1 MYGILMDLE
10 YIKVLRLVNFKNF
23 LNMIV
28 FIYLV
33 LEDLVWVYGWDCSV
47 YLLSNIGVIKKM
59 IEMNSFFNDFI
70 VGFGGIYIFI
80 DFENDE
86 IKKMDEN
93 GRVFVIVL
101 MKLFI
106 FIGIGKF
113 LDGNMLVV
121 LVDDYSFKIN
131 INSKCLFKLIF
142 IDGEEMR
149 VFEFDKDSLI
159 KLFIKF
165 YCVF

>member
-142 IDGEEMR
+142 FDGEEMR
-149 VFEFDKDSLI
+149 VFEFDKDGLI

>member
-70 VGFGGIYIFI
+70 MGFGGIYIFI

-149 VFEFDKDSLI
+149 VFEFDKDGLI

>member
-131 INSKCLFKLIF
+131 INSKCLFKLF
-142 IDGEEMR
+142 VIDGEEMR
-149 VFEFDKDSLI
+149 VFEFDKDGLI

>member
-86 IKKMDEN
+86 IKKN
-93 GRVFVIVL
+93 G
-101 MKLFI
+101 
-106 FIGIGKF
+106 
-113 LDGNMLVV
+113 
-121 LVDDYSFKIN
+121 
-131 INSKCLFKLIF
+131 
-142 IDGEEMR
+142 
-149 VFEFDKDSLI
+149 
-159 KLFIKF
+159 
-165 YCVF
+165 

>member
-86 IKKMDEN
+86 IKIMDEN

-149 VFEFDKDSLI
+149 VFEFDKDGLI